1 MSKTEAIVLATLT
14 SAFPWLMFLCR
25 HMAFMRAFLA
35 GMRLRC
41 AYSGLVF
48 RKVCKECFGKVF
60 RDQQLLDLDHEII
73 DRSVGTTLEWK
84 DRQSVDQR
92 CSNG

>member
-1 MSKTEAIVLATLT
+1 MSLTEAINLALLT

-25 HMAFMRAFLA
+25 HMGFIRAFLA

-48 RKVCKECFGKVF
+48 RKVRNLEYNKIEKIN
-60 RDQQLLDLDHEII
+60 LLFHLNRLQDY
-73 DRSVGTTLEWK
+73 
-84 DRQSVDQR
+84 Q
-92 CSNG
+92 